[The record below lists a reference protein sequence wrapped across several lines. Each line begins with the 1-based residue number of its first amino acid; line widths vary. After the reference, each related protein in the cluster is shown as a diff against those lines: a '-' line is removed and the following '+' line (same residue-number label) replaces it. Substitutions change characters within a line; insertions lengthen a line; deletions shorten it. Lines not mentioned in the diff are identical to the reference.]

1 MGRTKGSLNKKTIEA
16 MKQKE
21 TENKTV
27 NENEA
32 TMVVAEKVVT
42 TSVQVNEIPLPD
54 NIAAPGFCPEDYK
67 EYYDDGTPF
76 LPAKVQ
82 IAWFRRIYP
91 QGYIQVDTP
100 QLAPRSADDT
110 YWTKATVYAGPGAT
124 NPLAD
129 ASVQRGPKSYDATE
143 LNEKKIDFFSAVQT
157 VAISEALRRAGF
169 WCKYTK
175 EEHALSYPKEKE
187 ENTENPTTETTVDT
201 TEVAA
206 PTEDVAEEKAVEIPS
221 VESEASIPV
230 EEKSSDTTGSDVT
243 VEETVE
249 ENTVTDTAETQEAS
263 NVEPVETES
272 VEETAEAGEAI
283 ETESVE
289 TAEANDATTAE
300 ENTNVTET
308 TETVEE
314 TVDTTENVETAE
326 PVIEDAV
333 EEAET
338 TDEKQPKTLTAE
350 EEAELAELRALPF
363 KHSCYDGTIGEL
375 ETSYNEGNEL
385 AISFVQWLLESNI
398 AKRKQERAVAAI
410 TRLAELLYPNWLKK

>member
-16 MKQKE
+16 MKQQNG

-27 NENEA
+27 ENEA
-32 TMVVAEKVVT
+32 KVVAEKVVT
-42 TSVQVNEIPLPD
+42 TNVQVNEIPLPD
-54 NIAAPGFCPEDYK
+54 NISSPGFCPEDYK

-129 ASVQRGPKSYDATE
+129 ASIQRGPKSYDATE

-175 EEHALSYPKEKE
+175 EEHAISYPKEEK
-187 ENTENPTTETTVDT
+187 TETPTTEAAVDT
-201 TEVAA
+201 TEVDA
-206 PTEDVAEEKAVEIPS
+206 PTEDVAEEKAVEIPLVETNTTAEAES
-221 VESEASIPV
+221 VDESTEANEIV
-230 EEKSSDTTGSDVT
+230 EATATESSETTT
-243 VEETVE
+243 VEET
-249 ENTVTDTAETQEAS
+249 ENIAET
-263 NVEPVETES
+263 VE
-272 VEETAEAGEAI
+272 
-283 ETESVE
+283 
-289 TAEANDATTAE
+289 AE
-300 ENTNVTET
+300 EAEMANESEKTTET
-308 TETVEE
+308 TET
-314 TVDTTENVETAE
+314 
-326 PVIEDAV
+326 
-333 EEAET
+333 AET
-338 TDEKQPKTLTAE
+338 TDESEANPETVEAEETEVVNESEEATETTETAETTDESETSPENVEAEETAEEQPKALTAE

-363 KHSCYDGTIGEL
+363 KHSCYDGTIGQL
-375 ETSYNEGNEL
+375 EASYNEGTEL
-385 AISFVQWLLESNI
+385 AVSLVQWLLESNI
-398 AKRKQERAVAAI
+398 AKRKQEKAVAAVK
-410 TRLAELLYPNWLKK
+410 RLAELLYPNWIKK

>member
-27 NENEA
+27 ENEA
-32 TMVVAEKVVT
+32 TKVVAEKVVT

-54 NIAAPGFCPEDYK
+54 NIASPGFCPEDYK

-129 ASVQRGPKSYDATE
+129 ASVQRGPKSYDAME

-175 EEHALSYPKEKE
+175 EEHAISYPKEKE

-201 TEVAA
+201 TEVAV
-206 PTEDVAEEKAVEIPS
+206 PTDGVAEEKAIEVPS

-230 EEKSSDTTGSDVT
+230 EEKSSDVTASDVT
-243 VEETVE
+243 AEETVE
-249 ENTVTDTAETQEAS
+249 ENTVVDAIETQEVS
-263 NVEPVETES
+263 NTEPVETEAIEETVEVGETVEAES
-272 VEETAEAGEAI
+272 VDTAETTDITTEEENVAEATEAVEETVEATENVENTETVAEETAE
-283 ETESVE
+283 
-289 TAEANDATTAE
+289 
-300 ENTNVTET
+300 
-308 TETVEE
+308 
-314 TVDTTENVETAE
+314 
-326 PVIEDAV
+326 
-333 EEAET
+333 EAET
-338 TDEKQPKTLTAE
+338 ADEEQPKTLTAE

-385 AISFVQWLLESNI
+385 AVSFVQWLLESNI

>member
-27 NENEA
+27 ENEA
-32 TMVVAEKVVT
+32 TKVVAEKVVT

-54 NIAAPGFCPEDYK
+54 NIASPGFCPEDYK

-82 IAWFRRIYP
+82 ISWFRRIYP

-175 EEHALSYPKEKE
+175 EEHAISYPKEKE

-201 TEVAA
+201 TEVAV
-206 PTEDVAEEKAVEIPS
+206 PTDGVAEEKAVEVPL
-221 VESEASIPV
+221 VESEVSIPV
-230 EEKSSDTTGSDVT
+230 EEKSSDVTASDVT
-243 VEETVE
+243 AEETVE
-249 ENTVTDTAETQEAS
+249 ENTVVDAIETQEGS
-263 NVEPVETES
+263 NTEPVETETIEETVEVGETVEAES
-272 VEETAEAGEAI
+272 VDTAETTDTTTEEENVAEATEAVEETEEATENVENTETVAEETAE
-283 ETESVE
+283 
-289 TAEANDATTAE
+289 
-300 ENTNVTET
+300 
-308 TETVEE
+308 
-314 TVDTTENVETAE
+314 
-326 PVIEDAV
+326 
-333 EEAET
+333 EAET
-338 TDEKQPKTLTAE
+338 ADEEQPKTLTAE

-385 AISFVQWLLESNI
+385 AVSFVQWLLESNI